1 MAHNFDLKK
10 YLTENKLTSNSRL
23 NEEEQIDMFDAIT
36 VDNNISANDAYTKFL
51 MNFART
57 AGEEFP
63 EKLTPNDLDRKYTDV
78 IRRKYKITSPM
89 KFSNMA
95 SELERRGLIKRK

>member
-1 MAHNFDLKK
+1 MSNFDLKK
-10 YLTENKLTSNSRL
+10 YLVENKLTSNSSL
-23 NEEEQIDMFDAIT
+23 KEEQIDMFDAIT

-63 EKLTPNDLDRKYTDV
+63 EKLTPNDLDKKYTDE

-95 SELERRGLIKRK
+95 SELERKGLIKRK